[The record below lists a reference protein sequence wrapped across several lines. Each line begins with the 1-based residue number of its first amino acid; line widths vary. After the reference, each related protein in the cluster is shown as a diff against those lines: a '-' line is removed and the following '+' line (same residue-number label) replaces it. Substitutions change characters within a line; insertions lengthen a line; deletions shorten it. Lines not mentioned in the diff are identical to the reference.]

1 MRRIRLV
8 VLAVPYLLCLLA
20 GCSKPEVPSHDVPPD
35 PQAAAP
41 AAAAQPGALREAI
54 QQPIDQAKDVRAQAE
69 QDGQDQRKAIDDATG
84 G

>member
-1 MRRIRLV
+1 MRRLTF
-8 VLAVPYLLCLLA
+8 AVPFLLCALA

-54 QQPIDQAKDVRAQAE
+54 QQPIDQAKDVRAQTE
-69 QDGQDQRKAIDDATG
+69 QAGDDQRKAIDDATG

>member
-1 MRRIRLV
+1 MRRPS
-8 VLAVPYLLCLLA
+8 LAVFAVPCLLCALA
-20 GCSKPEVPSHDVPPD
+20 GCSKPEMPSHDAPPD

-54 QQPIDQAKDVRAQAE
+54 QQPIDQAKDVRAETEQA
-69 QDGQDQRKAIDDATG
+69 GQDQRKAIDDATG